1 MDGAVGMN
9 EMGWVEYV
17 NCNKKKAEVE
27 ALKTRGKKSK
37 LWEPFSSQLPI
48 ALCQTLWSPALGMCF
63 LVSSRGSGTLVC
75 IWELSF
81 CVAPSSAPQLL
92 AFQPS

>member
-17 NCNKKKAEVE
+17 NCNEKKTEVE

-37 LWEPFSSQLPI
+37 LWEPFSSQLLI
-48 ALCQTLWSPALGMCF
+48 ALCQTLWSRTLCMCF
-63 LVSSRGSGTLVC
+63 SVSSREARGHLCASGSSPV
-75 IWELSF
+75 
-81 CVAPSSAPQLL
+81 
-92 AFQPS
+92 